1 MPSKSYQKSCVF
13 EGPAQQTHPKP
24 SVFEGPAQQT
34 QQNPV
39 EEIMVDLSDGLRSL
53 NTSQNVSLEVND
65 LVVVRSM
72 LGYQSKEFVSVSGLA
87 KNPGDYALKTNNYS
101 IYDLIKDFDGFLLDA
116 NLKGIKLKRK
126 IDFESFDDILEEE
139 IDEEQAGGNDEEGQK
154 MEIAEVGDENDTNTP
169 VVNNLDSA
177 VITAVA
183 TENEDKKE
191 KAPKKSSTIVPPE
204 NQLAVNRSR
213 RVIEPRRGMVL
224 RIYLIFTMHFRTRIS

>member
-1 MPSKSYQKSCVF
+1 MHVIRCY
-13 EGPAQQTHPKP
+13 
-24 SVFEGPAQQT
+24 
-34 QQNPV
+34 
-39 EEIMVDLSDGLRSL
+39 
-53 NTSQNVSLEVND
+53 
-65 LVVVRSM
+65 
-72 LGYQSKEFVSVSGLA
+72 SVS
-87 KNPGDYALKTNNYS
+87 PT
-101 IYDLIKDFDGFLLDA
+101 KDTLDDDSA
-116 NLKGIKLKRK
+116 NDMK
-126 IDFESFDDILEEE
+126 IDRDGDMSELREQEDEEE
-139 IDEEQAGGNDEEGQK
+139 IDEEQAGGIDEEGQK

>member
-1 MPSKSYQKSCVF
+1 MYKRQGDFIRIITRASNSAVVANDDSGYIN
-13 EGPAQQTHPKP
+13 ENAT
-24 SVFEGPAQQT
+24 
-34 QQNPV
+34 
-39 EEIMVDLSDGLRSL
+39 L
-53 NTSQNVSLEVND
+53 NVGDDDSAND
-65 LVVVRSM
+65 M
-72 LGYQSKEFVSVSGLA
+72 
-87 KNPGDYALKTNNYS
+87 
-101 IYDLIKDFDGFLLDA
+101 
-116 NLKGIKLKRK
+116 K
-126 IDFESFDDILEEE
+126 IDRDGDMSELREQEDEEE

-213 RVIEPRRGMVL
+213 RVIEPL
-224 RIYLIFTMHFRTRIS
+224 SLIHI